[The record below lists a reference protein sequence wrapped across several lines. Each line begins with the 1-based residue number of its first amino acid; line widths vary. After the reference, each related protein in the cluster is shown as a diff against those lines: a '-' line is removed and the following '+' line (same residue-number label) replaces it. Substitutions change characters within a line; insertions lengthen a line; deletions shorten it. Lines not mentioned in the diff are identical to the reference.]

1 MDEMNL
7 LENQLQSWKP
17 RRPSPEIARRLF
29 GPAELPSLR
38 PARPAT
44 AWNWLSP
51 VAACALTMLVAVHTA
66 NRVPGRLV
74 SGSNATL
81 FASIMLDA
89 AVTSNLASFSTGQAD
104 QNMEYNV
111 WNHATHHVAEA
122 PRLAIPVR
130 REREVFSVVPTNS

>member
-1 MDEMNL
+1 
-7 LENQLQSWKP
+7 
-17 RRPSPEIARRLF
+17 
-29 GPAELPSLR
+29 
-38 PARPAT
+38 
-44 AWNWLSP
+44 
-51 VAACALTMLVAVHTA
+51 MLVAVHTA

>member
-1 MDEMNL
+1 MNL

-17 RRPSPEIARRLF
+17 RRPSPKIARRLF
-29 GPAELPSLR
+29 GPAESPSLR
-38 PARPAT
+38 PARQAT

-51 VAACALTMLVAVHTA
+51 VAACALTMLVAVHTPS
-66 NRVPGRLV
+66 RVPGRLAQ
-74 SGSNATL
+74 SSNANF
-81 FASIMLDA
+81 FASIMLNA
-89 AVTSNLASFSTGQAD
+89 AVTSNLASFSVGQAD

-130 REREVFSVVPTNS
+130 REREVLSAVPTNS